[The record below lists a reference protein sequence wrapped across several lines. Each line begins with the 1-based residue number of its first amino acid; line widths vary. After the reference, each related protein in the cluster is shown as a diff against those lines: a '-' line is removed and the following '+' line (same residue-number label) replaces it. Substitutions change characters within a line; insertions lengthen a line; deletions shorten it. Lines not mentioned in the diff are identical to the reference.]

1 MKLIDI
7 IEVFIAGDWG
17 EETYSK
23 ETPCAVTCVRGA
35 DIIPISEYDF
45 SAIPVRYINQQA
57 YARKCLQVGDIIIE
71 KSGGSPTQST
81 GRVSLVSQ
89 ELLDHAGAVIC
100 SNFCTAFRVKKGW
113 IPLYVYY
120 YLQFI
125 YNLGAFF
132 NFEGKT
138 SGIKNLQLDAA
149 FAAIPIEDISESIQN
164 NIVAILQGL
173 ERKIAINRQINQNLE
188 AMAKQLYDYWFV
200 QFDFPNEN
208 GKPYKSSGGKMVW
221 NEKLKREIPKGWN
234 VLKLGE
240 HCSFNK
246 RTSNGYFNHPIL
258 YLDTSNITNN
268 TIDELQFLNPSSD
281 IIPSRARRLVQEGD
295 IVYSTVRPNLKH
307 FGIIMN
313 PDYNMVVSTG
323 FAVITA
329 NWSAY
334 RYFIYQFLI
343 QAATIE
349 NLSTI
354 AQSAVSA
361 YPSINTSDIENL
373 DLVVPPDSMIEKYAK
388 TACRLYLQI
397 DTNYKEIKSLT
408 KQRDELLPLLM
419 NGQVSVNSDLAVSY
433 IIYKNKII
441 RIMKENIIQAIV
453 AKMQRD
459 LDCRQ
464 MARLK
469 AVLTSELHNVEIIE
483 KSDCAT
489 QQTQENEHLLNS
501 FISAK
506 KIEGCSD
513 KTLTYYRNTIERL
526 LVTLSLAICHIT
538 TTDIRTYLSD
548 YQEEHQ
554 SSKVTIDN
562 MRRIF
567 SSFFAW
573 LEDEDYIAKSPVR
586 RIHKVKTD
594 SLVKEVL
601 SDEQLEQL
609 RDSCTTKRD
618 LAIIDFL
625 SSTGIRVGELVKL
638 NREDI
643 DFHERQCVVFGK
655 GNKERVVYFNART
668 KLHLQQYLNGRTD
681 DNPALFVSLHS
692 PHTRLTISGV
702 EVRIRKLGHTL
713 SMPKVHP
720 HKFRRTL
727 ATMAIDKGMPI
738 EQVQRLLGHVRIDTT
753 LHYAIVNQ
761 NNVKL
766 AHKKY
771 LG

>member
-1 MKLIDI
+1 MPRILYKYLDIVGAKCMIGNQNLQFTNASQLNDPFDCHPKLID
-7 IEVFIAGDWG
+7 
-17 EETYSK
+17 YSNVPDTK
-23 ETPCAVTCVRGA
+23 
-35 DIIPISEYDF
+35 
-45 SAIPVRYINQQA
+45 
-57 YARKCLQVGDIIIE
+57 LQ
-71 KSGGSPTQST
+71 
-81 GRVSLVSQ
+81 
-89 ELLDHAGAVIC
+89 
-100 SNFCTAFRVKKGW
+100 GW
-113 IPLYVYY
+113 IPKEWWIEKEENDALNLRNDTWLCSLSKVNNSLLMWSHYCYNHKGVCIGLDIDKVMESVPPMFGTI
-120 YLQFI
+120 YLEPLI
-125 YNLGAFF
+125 
-132 NFEGKT
+132 
-138 SGIKNLQLDAA
+138 LD
-149 FAAIPIEDISESIQN
+149 
-164 NIVAILQGL
+164 
-173 ERKIAINRQINQNLE
+173 
-188 AMAKQLYDYWFV
+188 V
-200 QFDFPNEN
+200 Q
-208 GKPYKSSGGKMVW
+208 Y
-221 NEKLKREIPKGWN
+221 
-234 VLKLGE
+234 
-240 HCSFNK
+240 
-246 RTSNGYFNHPIL
+246 
-258 YLDTSNITNN
+258 
-268 TIDELQFLNPSSD
+268 QD
-281 IIPSRARRLVQEGD
+281 IIE
-295 IVYSTVRPNLKH
+295 RPN
-307 FGIIMN
+307 
-313 PDYNMVVSTG
+313 
-323 FAVITA
+323 
-329 NWSAY
+329 AY
-334 RYFIYQFLI
+334 HTTKDLFSYQWRTKAKEWEYE
-343 QAATIE
+343 QE
-349 NLSTI
+349 
-354 AQSAVSA
+354 VR
-361 YPSINTSDIENL
+361 
-373 DLVVPPDSMIEKYAK
+373 LVVPSPYAAYAAF
-388 TACRLYLQI
+388 TPQQAEQ
-397 DTNYKEIKSLT
+397 NKEIWDWREIHHYMPLKGECFESIYFGVNI
-408 KQRDELLPLLM
+408 DEQEKEKIIQFVRKKLNPHINLYQMRVYADAFRLQPEFIKPL
-419 NGQVSVNSDLAVSY
+419 NSDLAASY

-453 AKMQRD
+453 AEMQRD

-483 KSDCAT
+483 KNDCAT

-513 KTLTYYRNTIERL
+513 KTLAYYRNTIERL

-548 YQEEHQ
+548 YQEEHR

-655 GNKERVVYFNART
+655 GNKERIVYFNART

-702 EVRIRKLGHTL
+702 EVRIRKIGQAL